1 MDGWC
6 GRRKGSE
13 GGELVEN
20 TIWEG
25 GESVVVEGMKGMRVW
40 NGMEWDLNGKGF
52 EVDVVVEDVWRKGGE
67 LIGIEVH
74 E

>member
-1 MDGWC
+1 MDG
-6 GRRKGSE
+6 KV
-13 GGELVEN
+13 L
-20 TIWEG
+20 
-25 GESVVVEGMKGMRVW
+25 
-40 NGMEWDLNGKGF
+40 